1 MCLILTK
8 SLKNINMFYRYRT
21 YRRSNHA
28 QTMFSL
34 NTFNQN
40 TFSTRIRFVFIGN
53 LNKTVSWPCRPI
65 IKYEA
70 VTDMDSY
77 RFLWLVFCWFKYLM
91 RKNLRTIMLP
101 MGSKWAMAILMVMV
115 ESNNTSSFGHQPHIE
130 TPSWA
135 DFLMKFTPHVRPS
148 KKKDMF
154 SIPSSL
160 LFWRFFKFLFI
171 LFCKERCVYITQ
183 IEYFTLQSFGIA

>member
-1 MCLILTK
+1 MHLNTFKAQIMFKSGFEMCLILTK

-34 NTFNQN
+34 NMFNQN
-40 TFSTRIRFVFIGN
+40 TFSTRIRFVLIGN
-53 LNKTVSWPCRPI
+53 LNKTFSWPCRPI
-65 IKYEA
+65 IKYEV

-115 ESNNTSSFGHQPHIE
+115 ATNNTSSLGHQPHIE
-130 TPSWA
+130 TPSRA
-135 DFLMKFTPHVRPS
+135 DF
-148 KKKDMF
+148 
-154 SIPSSL
+154 
-160 LFWRFFKFLFI
+160 
-171 LFCKERCVYITQ
+171 
-183 IEYFTLQSFGIA
+183 

>member
-1 MCLILTK
+1 M
-8 SLKNINMFYRYRT
+8 LKR
-21 YRRSNHA
+21 
-28 QTMFSL
+28 MFSL

-40 TFSTRIRFVFIGN
+40 TFSTRIRFVLIGN
-53 LNKTVSWPCRPI
+53 LNKTVLWPCRPI

-115 ESNNTSSFGHQPHIE
+115 ETNNTSASFGHPPHIE
-130 TPSWA
+130 TPSRA

-154 SIPSSL
+154 SVPSSL

-171 LFCKERCVYITQ
+171 LFCKLSVITCSKRC
-183 IEYFTLQSFGIA
+183 FRC